1 MSIKVEHLWM
11 GIALLAGFA
20 VGVWYVKETSAK
32 MYLASLPAG
41 GGTNGTASIP
51 VYGMV
56 TAAQG
61 LADGGN

>member
-1 MSIKVEHLWM
+1 MTIKVEHLWV
-11 GIALLAGFA
+11 IVALLVGFA
-20 VGVWYVKETSAK
+20 VGVWYSKETGARMILS
-32 MYLASLPAG
+32 SIPPG

-61 LADGGN
+61 IDKVE

>member
-1 MSIKVEHLWM
+1 MTIKIQHLWVVV
-11 GIALLAGFA
+11 ALLVGFA
-20 VGVWYVKETSAK
+20 VGVWYAKETSTR
-32 MYLASLPAG
+32 LLLSSIPQG

-61 LADGGN
+61 MDT